1 MTEWHII
8 PEIVGCNA
16 TLRMAAMQAVDA
28 VEQGR
33 HFLVEGEAGSGRR
46 LLARSAWCRR
56 SPGAR
61 SLFTMDCR
69 MFPSD
74 GAEALLFGERSS
86 GGAHATIH
94 LGKLNLAVGGGLL
107 LLHTESLPLKAQ
119 SRLAQILGESL
130 FRPRSEAT
138 QVMMTSTPSNHTP
151 ESFHPDLAALL
162 LRIRVPALR
171 ERVEDIRSIA
181 ETFLHNA
188 LPFDRVRCSQALI
201 DRFCAY
207 NWPGNVTELRGVLR
221 RLLLEPHNGLLD
233 VRQLADLMCRDETCF
248 ALLQGGHRPPQLQAG
263 FIFRDSSAASRSLQ

>member
-1 MTEWHII
+1 
-8 PEIVGCNA
+8 
-16 TLRMAAMQAVDA
+16 MAAMQAVDA

-46 LLARSAWCRR
+46 LLARAAWCAEVPAHVRC
-56 SPGAR
+56 S
-61 SLFTMDCR
+61 MDCACSLR
-69 MFPSD
+69 WRR
-74 GAEALLFGERSS
+74 GAAVRRALLQQRP
-86 GGAHATIH
+86 HALIR
-94 LGKLNLAVGGGLL
+94 KLNLAVGGGLL

-119 SRLAQILGESL
+119 SRLAQVLGDSL

-138 QVMMTSTPSNHTP
+138 QVMMTTTPSNHTP
-151 ESFHPDLAALL
+151 ESFHPDLVALL

-207 NWPGNVTELRGVLR
+207 HWPGTSPNCAVFCVAFCWSRTT
-221 RLLLEPHNGLLD
+221 
-233 VRQLADLMCRDETCF
+233 ACWTC
-248 ALLQGGHRPPQLQAG
+248 AIWLT
-263 FIFRDSSAASRSLQ
+263 